1 MDVSVLLEP
10 TIDLSRLAEVLDGL
24 GHEGRV
30 HATRTWTKKRQA
42 AIYEAAKG
50 QSIDMAF
57 LVPASIGPL
66 VEVIHDLHNTLPLF
80 NDSQK
85 RFCRLPPDDVAR
97 DGFEVAGYNHAS
109 TNPFTG
115 PGYFVVRSV
124 NASDGA
130 DHEGELA
137 IDYTKLPKSK
147 PAGWPEIRDNNGG
160 IGGLVYGGMTDYM
173 RKVSSHV
180 SIGRAYKGGKAMGAW
195 FTLVRKDVA

>member
-30 HATRTWTKKRQA
+30 HATRTWDKKRQS

-50 QSIDMAF
+50 QTMDMDF
-57 LVPASIGPL
+57 LVPASMGPL

-80 NDSQK
+80 NNSQK
-85 RFCRLPPDDVAR
+85 RFFRLPPEDAAR
-97 DGFEVAGYNHAS
+97 EGFEVAGYNHAS

-115 PGYFVVRSV
+115 PGYFIVRKAG
-124 NASDGA
+124 ASDGE
-130 DHEGELA
+130 HEGELA
-137 IDYTKLPKSK
+137 VDYTKIPKSK
-147 PAGWPEIRDNNGG
+147 PAGWPEIKDNTGG
-160 IGGLVYGGMTDYM
+160 IGSLVYGGMTDYM
-173 RKVSSHV
+173 RKVSTHV
-180 SIGRAYKGGKAMGAW
+180 SIGRAYKGGKPIGAW

>member
-10 TIDLSRLAEVLDGL
+10 TIDLPRLAEVLDGL

-30 HATRTWTKKRQA
+30 HATRTWDKNRQA

-50 QSIDMAF
+50 QPIDFDM

-80 NDSQK
+80 SNSEK
-85 RFCRLPPDDVAR
+85 RFCRLPKDA
-97 DGFEVAGYNHAS
+97 GEELELAGYNHAS

-115 PGYFVVRSV
+115 PGYFGVRK
-124 NASDGA
+124 GEGE
-130 DHEGELA
+130 HEGELA

-147 PAGWPEIRDNNGG
+147 PAGWPEIRPNEGG
-160 IGGLVYGGMTDYM
+160 IGALVYGGMIDYM
-173 RKVSSHV
+173 RKVSTHV
-180 SIGRAYKGGKAMGAW
+180 SIGRAYKGKAMSAW